1 MTEAVAVC
9 AEGFRTYWGQTLTNT
24 LRAVHN
30 VRYESADMDDLSSD
44 ETAFYD

>member
-1 MTEAVAVC
+1 MEEAVAVC

-30 VRYESADMDDLSSD
+30 VRYNIDQNLDDPSL
-44 ETAFYD
+44 YD